1 MEVLEDF
8 MADNVIYLELRST
21 PRTLEGNI
29 VINIYDTEHY
39 RFRFK
44 HVIRSI
50 CIDY

>member
-29 VINIYDTEHY
+29 VIDIYNSEHY
-39 RFRFK
+39 RFRYK
-44 HVIRSI
+44 NVIKSLHI
-50 CIDY
+50 EY

>member
-29 VINIYDTEHY
+29 VINI
-39 RFRFK
+39 
-44 HVIRSI
+44 
-50 CIDY
+50 